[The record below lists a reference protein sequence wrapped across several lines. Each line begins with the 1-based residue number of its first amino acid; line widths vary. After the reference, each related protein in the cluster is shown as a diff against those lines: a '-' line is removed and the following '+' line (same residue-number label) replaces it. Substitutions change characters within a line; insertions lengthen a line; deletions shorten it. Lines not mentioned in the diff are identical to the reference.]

1 MARLAFLV
9 LWLYVFSIPWEN
21 VLLIE
26 GMGTL
31 SRYVGILMAT
41 VTLGYVLASG
51 RLRLHWVHLGALAF
65 VLLAVLSYFWSI
77 YPPDTLERVLQ
88 YGLLWIFFW
97 ALFAVLRDDRGVRRI
112 LSAYVL
118 GAYVA
123 AGNTVYHFLQGSEV
137 VYQRYA
143 AANFDPGDLS
153 FVLALG
159 IPLAWYLALREE
171 GSRLVWLYRLYPV
184 VALGVVLLTAARA
197 GLLGVVVGLL
207 FVILTL
213 PRASWRLK
221 GLAGVFAALA
231 IVFLPA
237 LVPPESISRLATL
250 AEEVHL
256 GTLNDR
262 TNIWGAGLQVFAD
275 HPFLGTGAGTF
286 GVSLE
291 SHPWFREWV
300 APHNLFVGVAAEMGV
315 VGLAL
320 LLLVLLGVAIYLA
333 PMPGLERMLWACA
346 FLILLLA
353 GMAQNWEWRKQT
365 WFILGIILAHH
376 AVLWH
381 AGVLGGFRVSSPRAQ
396 T

>member
-31 SRYVGILMAT
+31 SRYVGILMAA

-77 YPPDTLERVLQ
+77 YPPDTLERILQ

-123 AGNTVYHFLQGSEV
+123 AGNTIYHFLQGSEV

-197 GLLGVVVGLL
+197 GLLGVAVGLL

-221 GLAGVFAALA
+221 GLAGVFAALT

-333 PMPGLERMLWACA
+333 PMPGLERLLWACA

-376 AVLWH
+376 AVLWQ
-381 AGVLGGFRVSSPRAQ
+381 AGVLGGFRVGSPRAQ